1 MAKYQADVQTLL
13 RAIGGRE
20 NIQAVSHCMT
30 RMRFVLADP
39 AKADTAAIEAI
50 PAVKGTFT
58 QAGQFQVIIGNDV
71 AIFYNEFTACAGI
84 EGVSKDAVKAAA
96 QTNQSL
102 LQRIMG
108 TLGEIFAPI
117 IPALICGGLILG
129 FRNIIGEINFLGGG
143 TQSLADVSQFWA
155 GMYSFLWL
163 IGEAVFHMLPV
174 GIVWSITKKMG
185 TTQILGIILGLTLVS
200 PQLLNGF
207 SVAATAVE
215 DIPVWDFGFV
225 QIQMIGY
232 QGQVIAAMLAGF
244 VLVYLEKF
252 FKKIC
257 PEVVSMIVVP
267 FCSLVPAVLVAH
279 TIVGPIG
286 WQIGDAIASVVYAGL
301 TSNVRWLFAALF
313 GLLYAPIVMTG
324 LHHMTNAIDS
334 QLVNLYG
341 GTNLWPMIALSN
353 IAQGSAVLA
362 MSVLQKK
369 NERAQQVNI
378 PACISCYLGVT
389 EPALFGVNLKYG
401 FPLVCGM
408 IGSACGAV
416 ISIGTGVEAYSI
428 GVGGLPGILSIKPQF
443 WLNFLIAM
451 LVCIFVVR
459 YVRRWNF
466 LMLIIM
472 IGAAGL
478 LALPLAIGTEQN
490 GATNWINLG
499 GTSVQPSELVKL
511 ALLLILSWYMS
522 RRRFWPWFAFAV
534 FSLLVLMLQQDL
546 GTALI
551 YYATTLFLFY
561 ASTGNL
567 PLTGLG
573 LVGAGGAAVA
583 GYIMFAHVKKR
594 VAIWR
599 NPWIYYE
606 TSGYQIV
613 QMLMAIA
620 SGGLFGVGLGLGA
633 PRVIPVYF
641 TDCIFAVICE
651 QFGVIFGALVLAMYV
666 ILILRGVSIAS
677 AARSSFH
684 ALLAM
689 GATVMLGLQTFIII
703 GGVLKLIP
711 LTGVT
716 MPFVSYGGTS
726 LVSCMG
732 LIGLIQ
738 GVASVN
744 QDDLSYDYEIS
755 HTLREEAMMPMT
767 RRLGTPPTGV
777 PVPPTEAPTPLA
789 TTMARMSGCPGRALM
804 LFPSATAM
812 DVKRMATGMFGMM
825 AERRPAAMPNRTI
838 SLVGL

>member
-207 SVAATAVE
+207 SVATTAVE

-353 IAQGSAVLA
+353 VAQGSAVLA

-451 LVCIFVVR
+451 LVAVAVPFVLTILVGSR
-459 YVRRWNF
+459 KLSAADRGLSTAAAEPVAPSVVPDAEEQPQAEPP
-466 LMLIIM
+466 
-472 IGAAGL
+472 AAG
-478 LALPLAIGTEQN
+478 AEGVTAPL
-490 GATNWINLG
+490 
-499 GTSVQPSELVKL
+499 
-511 ALLLILSWYMS
+511 
-522 RRRFWPWFAFAV
+522 
-534 FSLLVLMLQQDL
+534 
-546 GTALI
+546 
-551 YYATTLFLFY
+551 
-561 ASTGNL
+561 
-567 PLTGLG
+567 
-573 LVGAGGAAVA
+573 
-583 GYIMFAHVKKR
+583 
-594 VAIWR
+594 
-599 NPWIYYE
+599 
-606 TSGYQIV
+606 SG
-613 QMLMAIA
+613 
-620 SGGLFGVGLGLGA
+620 
-633 PRVIPVYF
+633 RVIPMEEIPDQVF
-641 TDCIFAVICE
+641 SQGILGE
-651 QFGVIFGALVLAMYV
+651 GVGIEPTGNVVVAPAD
-666 ILILRGVSIAS
+666 
-677 AARSSFH
+677 
-684 ALLAM
+684 
-689 GATVMLGLQTFIII
+689 ATVCSVIEDSRHAVGLTLDNGAELLIHVGIDTVSMNGDGFQLHVKEGDRVHLGD
-703 GGVLKLIP
+703 KLITFDP
-711 LTGVT
+711 EKIKAAGHPTTTAFLVT
-716 MPFVSYGGTS
+716 DPG
-726 LVSCMG
+726 
-732 LIGLIQ
+732 
-738 GVASVN
+738 
-744 QDDLSYDYEIS
+744 DL
-755 HTLREEAMMPMT
+755 
-767 RRLGTPPTGV
+767 
-777 PVPPTEAPTPLA
+777 APTFETNVDA
-789 TTMARMSGCPGRALM
+789 QAGRTVVIR
-804 LFPSATAM
+804 F
-812 DVKRMATGMFGMM
+812 
-825 AERRPAAMPNRTI
+825 
-838 SLVGL
+838 